1 MKKLFLLML
10 LAIATISYGR
20 TPSQVSALLDR
31 IGGKGTSARIE
42 TRVSKSLAEN
52 GQDVFEI
59 SSKKG
64 KPFIQASSVSA
75 LTTGIGWYLNHYAH
89 INLSW
94 NRLTADMSKV
104 AFLCQQKR
112 KDASVV
118 PTTGIIS
125 TTVPIPIQWLFGPRN
140 AGSRK

>member
-1 MKKLFLLML
+1 ML
-10 LAIATISYGR
+10 LAIATVSYGR

-42 TRVSKSLAEN
+42 TRVSKSLAES

-104 AFLCQQKR
+104 AFP
-112 KDASVV
+112 V
-118 PTTGIIS
+118 PTEKERRI
-125 TTVPIPIQWLFGPRN
+125 
-140 AGSRK
+140 